1 MSKAKTPEAN
11 DKTKEEPFGTD
22 VQDRPI
28 PRISIHAFC
37 ESPETGSVIQRAG
50 QDRRLAK
57 AHLTVH
63 MGGVF
68 GAAEYFQDSS
78 TPNVI
83 MVETHVTG
91 PKILA
96 ELEKLAHVCDPGTKV
111 IVIGASNDI
120 TLYREMIRQGVSE
133 YIVAPLN
140 PLQVIEAIATLYHSP
155 ATAPIGK
162 IFAFVGARGGVG
174 SSTVA
179 HNTAWSIAED
189 LQIATTIVD
198 LDVPFGTTGLDFN
211 QDAGTG
217 IAEALAS
224 PERLDDML
232 LDRLLIKH
240 TPRLNL
246 FVAPA
251 QLDRETHYPPESIE
265 MVLDV
270 VRQASPCVVVDLPHV
285 WAPWVKQVLTLADE
299 IVIVATPDLA
309 SLRNGKNVYDI
320 INGARPNDKPLKIV
334 LNQVGIPRRP
344 EIPVKDFAEAM
355 SAEPSLVLPFD
366 PLTFATASNNG
377 QMVGELNPQSRVAQ
391 SFRDL
396 AQQLT
401 GREQRVEA
409 KTTNK
414 LSFDFL
420 RRKKA

>member
-1 MSKAKTPEAN
+1 MSKSNTTDQNN
-11 DKTKEEPFGTD
+11 DPPFGAE
-22 VQDRPI
+22 VQDRPV

-63 MGGVF
+63 MGGIF

-83 MVETHVTG
+83 MVETRVTG
-91 PKILA
+91 PAILK

-111 IVIGASNDI
+111 IVIGGSNDI

-140 PLQVIEAIATLYHSP
+140 PLQVIEAIAALYHSP

-162 IFAFVGARGGVG
+162 VFAFVGSRGGAG
-174 SSTVA
+174 SSTIA
-179 HNTAWSIAED
+179 HNTAWAIAED

-198 LDVPFGTTGLDFN
+198 LDVSFGTAGLDFN
-211 QDAGTG
+211 QDTTQG

-224 PERLDDML
+224 PERLDDVL

-240 TPRLNL
+240 TSRLNL

-251 QLDRETHYPPESIE
+251 QLDRESMFSPEAVE

-285 WAPWVKQVLTLADE
+285 WAPWVKQILTSADE
-299 IVIVATPDLA
+299 IVVTATPDLA
-309 SLRNGKNVYDI
+309 SLRNGKNIYDI
-320 INGARPNDKPLKIV
+320 INSARPNDKPLKVV

-355 SAEPSLVLPFD
+355 SAEPSIVMPFD
-366 PLTFATASNNG
+366 PQTFATASNNG
-377 QMVGELNPQSRVAQ
+377 QMVGELSPQSRAAQ
-391 SFRDL
+391 SFREL
-396 AQQLT
+396 AMKLT
-401 GREQRVEA
+401 GREPKVEA
-409 KTTNK
+409 KPTNK

>member
-1 MSKAKTPEAN
+1 MSKANTP
-11 DKTKEEPFGTD
+11 DKSDKKGDEPFGAE
-22 VQDRPI
+22 VQDRPV

-63 MGGVF
+63 MGGIF

-83 MVETHVTG
+83 MVETRVSG
-91 PKILA
+91 PQILS

-111 IVIGASNDI
+111 IVIGGSNDI

-140 PLQVIEAIATLYHSP
+140 PLQVIEAIAALYHSP
-155 ATAPIGK
+155 AAAPIGK
-162 IFAFVGARGGVG
+162 VFAFVGARGGAG
-174 SSTVA
+174 SSTIA

-189 LQIATTIVD
+189 LHIATTIVD
-198 LDVPFGTTGLDFN
+198 LDVSFGTTGLDFN
-211 QDAGTG
+211 NDSTQG

-224 PERLDDML
+224 PERLDDVL

-240 TPRLNL
+240 SSRLNL

-251 QLDRETHYPPESIE
+251 QLDRESAFAPESVE

-270 VRQASPCVVVDLPHV
+270 VRQASPCVIVDIPHV
-285 WAPWVKQVLTLADE
+285 WAPWVKHILVAADE
-299 IVIVATPDLA
+299 IVVTATPDLA
-309 SLRNGKNVYDI
+309 SLRNGKNIYDMV
-320 INGARPNDKPLKIV
+320 NGARPNDKPLKVV

-355 SAEPSLVLPFD
+355 SAEPALVMPFD
-366 PLTFATASNNG
+366 PQTFATASNNG
-377 QMVGELNPQSRVAQ
+377 QMVGELNAQSRAAQ
-391 SFRDL
+391 GFREL
-396 AQQLT
+396 AQKLT
-401 GREQRVEA
+401 GREPKA
-409 KTTNK
+409 DIKPANK

>member
-1 MSKAKTPEAN
+1 MVKSN
-11 DKTKEEPFGTD
+11 GSDKNEPAFGAA
-22 VQDRPI
+22 VQDRPV

-50 QDRRLAK
+50 QDRRLSK

-68 GAAEYFQDSS
+68 GAVEYFQDSS

-83 MVETHVTG
+83 MVETREVG
-91 PKILA
+91 GAILG

-111 IVIGASNDI
+111 VVIGGSNDI
-120 TLYREMIRQGVSE
+120 TLYREMIRQGVNE
-133 YIVAPLN
+133 YLVAPLN
-140 PLQVIEAIATLYHSP
+140 PLQVIEAIASLYHGP
-155 ATAPIGK
+155 ATGPIGK
-162 IFAFVGARGGVG
+162 VFAFVGARGGTG
-174 SSTVA
+174 SSTIA

-189 LQIATTIVD
+189 LHISTTIAD

-211 QDAGTG
+211 QDTGQG

-240 TPRLNL
+240 TSRLNL

-251 QLDRETHYPPESIE
+251 QLDRESSFSPETVE
-265 MVLDV
+265 TVLDI
-270 VRQASPCVVVDLPHV
+270 VRQVSPCVVVDVPHV
-285 WAPWVKQVLTLADE
+285 WAPWVKQILTSADE
-299 IVIVATPDLA
+299 IIVTATPDLA
-309 SLRNGKNVYDI
+309 SLRNGKNIYDLL
-320 INGARPNDKPLKIV
+320 NQARPNDKALRVV

-355 SAEPSLVLPFD
+355 GADPALVLPFD
-366 PLTFATASNNG
+366 PQTFATAGNNG
-377 QMVGELNPQSRVAQ
+377 QMVGELNPQSRAAQ
-391 SFRDL
+391 GFREL
-396 AQQLT
+396 AQMLT
-401 GREQRVEA
+401 GREPRSDA
-409 KTTNK
+409 KPGSK

>member
-1 MSKAKTPEAN
+1 MSKPNAP
-11 DKTKEEPFGTD
+11 DKNEQAFGAA
-22 VQDRPI
+22 VHDRPV

-37 ESPETGSVIQRAG
+37 ESPDTGAVIQRAG

-57 AHLTVH
+57 AHVTVH

-68 GAAEYFQDSS
+68 GAVEYFQDSS

-83 MVETHVTG
+83 MVETREQG
-91 PKILA
+91 SAILG

-120 TLYREMIRQGVSE
+120 SLYREMIRQGVNE
-133 YIVAPLN
+133 YLVAPLN
-140 PLQVIEAIATLYHSP
+140 PLQVIEAIASLYHGP

-162 IFAFVGARGGVG
+162 IFAFVGARGGTG

-179 HNTAWSIAED
+179 HNTAWAIAED
-189 LQIATTIVD
+189 LHISTTIVD
-198 LDVPFGTTGLDFN
+198 LDVPFGTAGLDFN
-211 QDAGTG
+211 EDAGQG

-224 PERLDDML
+224 PERLDDVL

-240 TPRLNL
+240 TNRLNL

-251 QLDRETHYPPESIE
+251 QLDREASFPPEAIE
-265 MVLDV
+265 TVLDI
-270 VRQASPCVVVDLPHV
+270 VRQASPCVVVDVPHV
-285 WAPWVKQVLTLADE
+285 WAPWVKQVLTTADE
-299 IVIVATPDLA
+299 IVVTATPDLA
-309 SLRNGKNVYDI
+309 SLRNGKNIYDLL
-320 INGARPNDKPLKIV
+320 NQARPNDRPLKFV

-366 PLTFATASNNG
+366 PQTYATASNNG
-377 QMVGELNPQSRVAQ
+377 QMVGELNAQSRAAQ
-391 SFRDL
+391 SFREL

-401 GREQRVEA
+401 GREPRVEA
-409 KTTNK
+409 KPAGMLN
-414 LSFDFL
+414 FDFL
-420 RRKKA
+420 KRKKA